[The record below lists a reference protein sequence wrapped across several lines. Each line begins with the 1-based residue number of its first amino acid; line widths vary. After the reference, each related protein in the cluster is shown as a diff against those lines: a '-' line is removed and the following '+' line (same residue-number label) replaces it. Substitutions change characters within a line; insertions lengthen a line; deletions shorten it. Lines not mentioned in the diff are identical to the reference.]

1 MEPEC
6 QTLLTWGLVLF
17 ERKCELTKAVTSV
30 ADFATLTQSPYST
43 DISTPPLC
51 KTSQLPAPR
60 TGRGRGRGCLIQSAA
75 ERVAPSRSPHPSP
88 GAGRGVGISIQRGR
102 ADMMS
107 AFRTGRPTSATLLS
121 HLCGSFR
128 RITIHRPG
136 VVFVHEH
143 RSALRRARA
152 ERYPRVDEH
161 RAWARG
167 RARAC
172 ANEVRPQRSDPRLA
186 QI

>member
-17 ERKCELTKAVTSV
+17 ERKCEPTKAVTSV
-30 ADFATLTQSPYST
+30 ADFATLTPSPYST
-43 DISTPPLC
+43 DISTPPCIDIPTPRPAHGEGPGRGAAAAKERLVLRQ
-51 KTSQLPAPR
+51 TGSGNPSPAPPR
-60 TGRGRGRGCLIQSAA
+60 ARGGELGYPYSGGEL
-75 ERVAPSRSPHPSP
+75 
-88 GAGRGVGISIQRGR
+88 
-102 ADMMS
+102 MS
-107 AFRTGRPTSATLLS
+107 AFRTGRPASATLLR
-121 HLCGSFR
+121 HLCGLFR

-136 VVFVHEH
+136 VVLVHEH

-152 ERYPRVDEH
+152 ERYPRVDKH

-172 ANEVRPQRSDPRLA
+172 ANEVRP
-186 QI
+186 